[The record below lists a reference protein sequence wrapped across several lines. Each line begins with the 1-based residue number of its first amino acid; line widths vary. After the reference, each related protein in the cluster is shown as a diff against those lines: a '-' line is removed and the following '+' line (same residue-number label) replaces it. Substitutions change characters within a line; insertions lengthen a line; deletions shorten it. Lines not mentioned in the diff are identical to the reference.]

1 MSDLLL
7 SPVFPG
13 GSDSS
18 ELSIWHSCNLYF
30 NHVKSEGN
38 EIWLNEFLFYCSIKT
53 ALSRRTSSWNSSNP
67 IELLLMR
74 QAHAAIQLPS
84 TNCRYSTG
92 EADSHLAKWKWK
104 NNWTDEGTLLE
115 ILAEFI
121 TRTYSVSRLAFL
133 LFMMCFESFCF
144 SRSSEKLM
152 YIYHHFIIPSCFV
165 IPPSKFF
172 LLSSLPKQFWSSLVG
187 KQCVDFS
194 SSLPPILIELKQ
206 AKMPLAYFFCSV
218 SRNLYN
224 LQNIKYSSL
233 CSLLCRARKRNGSRT
248 KGLRKFRCTE

>member
-1 MSDLLL
+1 M
-7 SPVFPG
+7 
-13 GSDSS
+13 
-18 ELSIWHSCNLYF
+18 
-30 NHVKSEGN
+30 
-38 EIWLNEFLFYCSIKT
+38 
-53 ALSRRTSSWNSSNP
+53 ALSRRTSSWNYSNP

-74 QAHAAIQLPS
+74 QAYAAIQLPS
-84 TNCRYSTG
+84 TNCRYFTG
-92 EADSHLAKWKWK
+92 EAGSHLEKWKWK

-133 LFMMCFESFCF
+133 LFVTWFESFCF

-152 YIYHHFIIPSCFV
+152 YIYRRFIIPSCFV

-172 LLSSLPKQFWSSLVG
+172 LQSSLPKQFWSFLFG
-187 KQCVDFS
+187 KQRVDFS
-194 SSLPPILIELKQ
+194 SSLPHILIELKQ
-206 AKMPLAYFFCSV
+206 AKMPSAYFFCSV

-224 LQNIKYSSL
+224 LKNIKYSSL